1 MIGIGWPGSEIYINP
16 HAYKKD
22 NKLTQAI
29 NCRRCGKFI
38 DTILSDEPLKSFHE
52 KCFDEFL
59 EEEKESCIRIGMRI
73 HKSKYLKGTGGTY
86 NNYD

>member
-1 MIGIGWPGSEIYINP
+1 M
-16 HAYKKD
+16 
-22 NKLTQAI
+22 TQAI

-38 DTILSDEPLKSFHE
+38 DTILSDRPIISFHGA
-52 KCFDEFL
+52 CYLEFL

-73 HKSKYLKGTGGTY
+73 HKSKDLNIEGGKY